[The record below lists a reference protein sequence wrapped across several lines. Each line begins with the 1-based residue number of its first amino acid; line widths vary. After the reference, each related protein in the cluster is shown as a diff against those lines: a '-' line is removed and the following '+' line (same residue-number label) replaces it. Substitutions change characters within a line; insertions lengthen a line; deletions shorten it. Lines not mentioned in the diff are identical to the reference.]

1 MKAERMLRLGLPK
14 GSLEQPTIELFRKA
28 GWKITNA
35 DRSYFPQIDDPEI
48 RCALVRP
55 QEMPRYIA
63 GGTLDAG
70 VTGKDWI
77 VENDVE
83 LHVVDDFVYSKT
95 SLRPTRWVLAVPA
108 DSPVRRLEDLAG
120 KRIASEM
127 TRFTERFF
135 RERGIPVEVEFSW
148 GATEAKAADGLVD
161 AVVEVTETGTTL
173 RAHGLRI
180 VAELLESNPQLV
192 ANPAAWADPWKR
204 EKIEQISLLL
214 RGGMA
219 AESRVGIKLNV
230 RRQDLEAVISMIP
243 SITAPTVA
251 NLYPTASLHGEEWF
265 SVESVVDEATVRDL
279 IPKLIRAGAVG
290 IVEYPLNKVI

>member
-1 MKAERMLRLGLPK
+1 MKSDRVLKLGLPK
-14 GSLEQPTIELFRKA
+14 GSLEHATTELFRKA
-28 GWKITNA
+28 GWKITNTE
-35 DRSYFPQIDDPEI
+35 RSYFPSIDDGEI

-70 VTGKDWI
+70 VTGRDWI
-77 VENDVE
+77 EENAVDV
-83 LHVVDDFVYSKT
+83 HTVADFVYSKV

-108 DSPVRRLEDLAG
+108 DSSVHKLEDLAG

-127 TRFTERFF
+127 TNFTRRYFQ
-135 RERGIPVEVEFSW
+135 ERGIDVEVEFSW

-161 AVVEVTETGTTL
+161 AIVEVTETGSTI

-180 VAELLESNPQLV
+180 IAELLQSNPQLV
-192 ANPAAWADPWKR
+192 ANHESWKDPWKR

-219 AESRVGIKLNV
+219 AESRVGLKLNV
-230 RRQDLEAVISMIP
+230 RKDRLDAVIAMIP
-243 SITAPTVA
+243 SLTAPTVA
-251 NLYPTASLHGEEWF
+251 NLYPTSNLHGEEWF
-265 SVESVVDEATVRDL
+265 SVESVIEEAIVRDL

-290 IVEYPLNKVI
+290 IVEYPLNKVL